1 MLVLPSSVTGTAISG
16 LTSPSFTLV
25 VDNTPDPYKRKSYV
39 SAIGGSNPSVTK
51 HSISSP
57 FYMEGVRGAKM
68 LPQPPFNAVTGM
80 FKENVPKNKVRLYFR
95 KGLTV
100 LSGAPLDFG
109 DIDITVRVPA
119 GAEQNDQ
126 VNVAAMYSLAAAALA
141 QMAQG
146 MFDTSVTGAS

>member
-1 MLVLPSSVTGTAISG
+1 MLVLPTSVTGTPITG
-16 LTSPSFTLV
+16 LTSPAFTLV

-39 SAIGGSNPSVTK
+39 SVIGGTNPTVTK
-51 HSISSP
+51 HTLSSP
-57 FYMEGVRGAKM
+57 FYIEGIRGAKM
-68 LPQPPFNAVTGM
+68 LAQPPFNAVTGM

-109 DIDITVRVPA
+109 DIDVTVRVPA
-119 GAEQNDQ
+119 GAEQNDPT
-126 VNVAAMYSLAAAALA
+126 NVAAMYSLAAAALV

-146 MFDTSVTGAS
+146 MYDTSVTGAS